1 MQCLERFDEPGG
13 TLADTGASYT
23 TDGSNCNCCVVR
35 GPAWRRPEHQD
46 KAGKMKLSTKG
57 RYAVMALADI
67 ARHSAGSAVSLADVA
82 RRQEISVDYLE
93 QLFGKLRRAGLVD
106 SVRGPGGGYLL
117 AMPAEDIWIADI
129 ISAVDE
135 AMQVTRCQGD
145 AIEGCVGGE
154 KCVTH
159 ELWAALGRQIY
170 GFLAAVTLGDVVEQ
184 RNLALAASVR
194 RAKAFPVRAAG

>member
-1 MQCLERFDEPGG
+1 MSE
-13 TLADTGASYT
+13 
-23 TDGSNCNCCVVR
+23 
-35 GPAWRRPEHQD
+35 
-46 KAGKMKLSTKG
+46 MKLSTKG

-67 ARHSAGSAVSLADVA
+67 AMHSAGSAVSLADVA
-82 RRQEISVDYLE
+82 GRQDISVEYLE

-117 AMPAEDIWIADI
+117 ATPAEDMAVADI

-145 AIEGCVGGE
+145 AIDGCVGGE

-170 GFLAAVTLGDVVEQ
+170 GFLSTITLGDVVAK

-194 RAKAFPVRAAG
+194 RAKANSVRAVN